1 MKSGAN
7 TILDHVLDVGMAPN
21 RVTATVHYA
30 SHKDELRGLE
40 DFKGGVNE
48 SGLDLL

>member
-1 MKSGAN
+1 M
-7 TILDHVLDVGMAPN
+7 LDLVLDSPW
-21 RVTATVHYA
+21 RCYSPATVHYA